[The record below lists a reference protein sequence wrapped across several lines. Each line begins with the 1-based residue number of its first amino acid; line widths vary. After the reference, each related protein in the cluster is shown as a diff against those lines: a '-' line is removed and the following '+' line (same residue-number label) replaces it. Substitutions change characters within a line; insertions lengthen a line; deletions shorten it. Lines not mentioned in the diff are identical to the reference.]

1 MNIFVWVDDVRPC
14 PVSRANC
21 AFPII
26 ECKSY
31 RQAIHHLKNLLEDY
45 QICWIDLDHDL
56 GEGKTGYDIAKWIVE
71 NEIPQPLIRWRCH
84 SSNPVGQQNIR
95 QLLTHYGYEV
105 FA

>member
-1 MNIFVWVDDVRPC
+1 
-14 PVSRANC
+14 
-21 AFPII
+21 
-26 ECKSY
+26 
-31 RQAIHHLKNLLEDY
+31 
-45 QICWIDLDHDL
+45 
-56 GEGKTGYDIAKWIVE
+56 VE